1 MTSSFE
7 RAWRD
12 LGTNILLDGVSA
24 ALCPT
29 EEVAPGGLLVQITH
43 LRVFWSADMDYN
55 HNMSKTL
62 ACPPQA
68 SINREEK
75 RLHKQKPLEILEAA
89 TDAEKRNKNHNPARL
104 VRLLLDH
111 HSHPCCPNSREQT
124 KKARPQASTASP
136 LCACADSFVA
146 ERALP
151 SSNVDT
157 R

>member
-12 LGTNILLDGVSA
+12 LGTHILLDRVSA
-24 ALCPT
+24 ASCPQKKWPQ
-29 EEVAPGGLLVQITH
+29 EA
-43 LRVFWSADMDYN
+43 FWCKLHICVCFGVLTRTN

-62 ACPPQA
+62 AWLPQA
-68 SINREEK
+68 SSNREEK
-75 RLHKQKPLEILEAA
+75 QLHKHKPLEILEAA
-89 TDAEKRNKNHNPARL
+89 TDAEQRNKNHNPAGL

-111 HSHPCCPNSREQT
+111 HSHPRCPNSREQT

-146 ERALP
+146 ERALS
-151 SSNVDT
+151 SSNVD